1 METAKFLRTS
11 ILKNICF
18 RNPPAE
24 SHPRIYKMHQF
35 NRLHCLKSQKQPPKC
50 SKKIAYSQENTC
62 VTLALVAKACSF
74 IKKETLAQV
83 FFHEF
88 AKFLQKPFLQNTYGQ
103 LLKLIMWTFL
113 VCKQFCKMHWL
124 ISMSPKWEPLS
135 CTWLKIVV

>member
-1 METAKFLRTS
+1 
-11 ILKNICF
+11 
-18 RNPPAE
+18 
-24 SHPRIYKMHQF
+24 MHQF

-88 AKFLQKPFLQNTYGQ
+88 AKFSFFTEHLWATAEINYVDIPCLQTILQNALTNKYESEMRATLMYLTQ
-103 LLKLIMWTFL
+103 DCSLVFL
-113 VCKQFCKMHWL
+113 W
-124 ISMSPKWEPLS
+124 
-135 CTWLKIVV
+135 